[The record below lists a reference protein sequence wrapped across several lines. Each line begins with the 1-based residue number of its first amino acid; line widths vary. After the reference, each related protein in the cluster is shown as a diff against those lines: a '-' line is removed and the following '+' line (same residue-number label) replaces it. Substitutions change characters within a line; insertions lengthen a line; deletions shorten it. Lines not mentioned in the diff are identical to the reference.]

1 MAAILC
7 VDSVLRLSLSAMPL
21 SFPAIHERMKAA
33 ASIARLPL
41 RSGRWRG
48 ASGGVLGDG
57 TGSSIDF
64 QDQRAYAPGD
74 DPRHIN
80 WLATARTGHTTMKL
94 YRQEVT
100 PKVDIL
106 FDATSSMFLTPEKEL
121 RSWELLYFCLESA
134 LRLGASPRLHA
145 LGTDSR
151 ELPIETALA
160 HRWDFPTV
168 SAGHLPTALQR
179 TPLRAGSMRILISDL
194 LSPAP
199 PETVLP
205 ILTQGTLR
213 AVVLAPACVEE
224 SNPDWSGNIDF
235 EDCETTQRDRR
246 RVEPDLMQ
254 RYQRAYTTH
263 FRLWQEQAARYQG
276 ALARIPA
283 HLDFLPAL
291 RQEAV
296 PSGCIDLD

>member
-1 MAAILC
+1 MPTTLHPGVFSAIHSQ
-7 VDSVLRLSLSAMPL
+7 VPVP
-21 SFPAIHERMKAA
+21 FPAIHERMKAA

-48 ASGGVLGDG
+48 SSGSVLGDG

-106 FDATSSMFLTPEKEL
+106 FDISSSMFLTEAKET

-134 LRLGASPRLHA
+134 LRLGATPRIHL
-145 LGTDSR
+145 LGEDSR
-151 ELPIETALA
+151 ETPIETALGHHWEIPA
-160 HRWDFPTV
+160 VQP
-168 SAGHLPTALQR
+168 GHLSDVLPR

-199 PETVLP
+199 PEKVLP
-205 ILTQGTLR
+205 FLAQGTQRVIL
-213 AVVLAPACVEE
+213 LAHTFPEE
-224 SNPDWSGNIDF
+224 YNPYWSGNIDF
-235 EDCETTQRDRR
+235 EDCESAKRDRR
-246 RVEPDLMQ
+246 RVEPDLLQ
-254 RYQRAYTTH
+254 RYHRAYATH
-263 FRLWQEQAARYQG
+263 FRLWHEQAQRYQG
-276 ALARIPA
+276 ALARVPA
-283 HLDFLPAL
+283 DMEFLPSL
-291 RQEAV
+291 RREAATA
-296 PSGCIDLD
+296 GCVDLG